1 MLVNYTSD
9 KKLLDLLATSD
20 YFFGSSHVG
29 ESISKYLNLKGLG
42 RVFGAIQKTRVE
54 QAYELLLS
62 MFLFETALKD

>member
-20 YFFGSSHVG
+20 YLFGSSHVG
-29 ESISKYLNLKGLG
+29 ESTWKYLNLKGLG